1 MAIDSFLLHSFV
13 LNFYSASYG
22 LSLGGQY
29 LYLLWEHE
37 LSHTHTYTHIYISIY
52 IYFIVIYI
60 KFLLLQFSNIFLL
73 FLFLLIPPIIIFV
86 HPPYTWFRTVAVFA
100 ACTDRLTQPPSWT
113 ESERQKK
120 SFQHFSNTFCSVSLH
135 LITGKGVMGFGHDKR
150 CQQIDPSK
158 ASGGSRWCEGNDA
171 YFSGSNLGGTKK

>member
-37 LSHTHTYTHIYISIY
+37 LSHTHIHTHIHIYIY

-120 SFQHFSNTFCSVSLH
+120 VLPTLFEHVLQRFASSHHRQRCNGLWSWQAMSTNRSFEGFRRESL
-135 LITGKGVMGFGHDKR
+135 VWRER
-150 CQQIDPSK
+150 C
-158 ASGGSRWCEGNDA
+158 
-171 YFSGSNLGGTKK
+171 LL